1 MSTRKR
7 SAADAPAP
15 PAEASP
21 WVPANGRPQQRER
34 KRQAVLQTAAQLF
47 NERGFH
53 ATSLDDIAERLHVTK
68 PTLYY
73 YVKSKDEILLEC
85 VRSALELMRAGI
97 AEVREGGGR
106 ALDQL
111 IACMRIYAGIV
122 MQDFGKCV
130 IRIGEDPLPAPLKKE
145 LRRLKAG
152 IDLEFRQ
159 LIEEGMREGSLARC
173 DPKMAAFML
182 AGALSWVGRW
192 YREDGTLTPA
202 QITDQGIALL
212 LGGVLA
218 APVVPVPAPA
228 PSAKRGARRAAAAP
242 AAARSTRTT
251 SSTPTKPAQRTPN
264 AGRRTTRVE
273 TQ

>member
-1 MSTRKR
+1 MSLRKR
-7 SAADAPAP
+7 SAAEMSADPAGA
-15 PAEASP
+15 AEVSP
-21 WVPANGRPQQRER
+21 WLPVSGRTQQRER

-53 ATSLDDIAERLHVTK
+53 ATSLDDIAERLHVSK

-73 YVKSKDEILLEC
+73 YVKSKDDILLEC

-159 LIEEGMREGSLARC
+159 LIEEGVREGSLAPC
-173 DPKMAAFML
+173 DSKMAAFML

-218 APVVPVPAPA
+218 EPAQAPHT
-228 PSAKRGARRAAAAP
+228 RGARSTARPPMVARKAASQTSKVNTT
-242 AAARSTRTT
+242 RSG
-251 SSTPTKPAQRTPN
+251 
-264 AGRRTTRVE
+264 AGRPRRTSKME
-273 TQ
+273 MP